1 MTPTPSSSTP
11 PPSSLSPSALA
22 SLARRRVSGVV
33 ETFDDPRGIGT
44 LRSVDG
50 DEIFF
55 HCTAIADQ
63 SRTIEVG
70 AVVTFAVVPGH
81 LGRWEGADITP
92 EPGQH

>member
-1 MTPTPSSSTP
+1 MTAELSSP
-11 PPSSLSPSALA
+11 ALSSSALA

-33 ETFDDPRGIGT
+33 MVFDDPRGIGT

-70 AVVTFAVVPGH
+70 AAVSYSVVPGQ
-81 LGRWEGADITP
+81 LGRWEGVDITP
-92 EPGQH
+92 ELGQD